1 MANEIELK
9 LRIAESSAHLLNHH
23 PAITERLIEAP
34 WTRKLVSIY
43 YDTPDLALLDAGLN
57 LRVRSM
63 AGGWFQAI
71 KSTGQSIGGLHQ
83 RLEWEDLLTK
93 NEPDFNKITEPHLAN
108 IFADQALRDALK
120 PIFIVDVVRTDWLLK
135 YPDGSIIEV
144 SVDIGDLK
152 SSTEEACEH
161 ICPIEELEIELKQG
175 KTSHLFEL
183 ALALQQDIPMSIEN
197 GSKAQMGYHYLRPLP
212 LIKTH
217 AQAMNIKRYKEPP
230 TTKQIMQEAL
240 TSMQDNQEILKKVNH
255 TPAIYHMK
263 LANSRLSSALAYS
276 GYRATDKDTLNIIRD
291 LEWLAPFL
299 VSPCDN
305 FAYQNLIA
313 ILNGQRYQRIL
324 LSLGAWLHK

>member
-9 LRIAESSAHLLNHH
+9 LRIAESNAHLLNHH
-23 PAITERLIEAP
+23 SAITERLIEAP

-63 AGGWFQAI
+63 SGGWFQAI
-71 KSTGQSIGGLHQ
+71 KSTGQSVGGLHQ

-108 IFADQALRDALK
+108 IFADLSLRDALK
-120 PIFIVDVVRTDWLLK
+120 PVFIVDVVRTDWLLK
-135 YPDGSIIEV
+135 YADGSIIEV

-152 SSTEEACEH
+152 SSTEKACEH
-161 ICPIEELEIELKQG
+161 ICPIQELEIELKQG
-175 KTSHLFEL
+175 NTYHLFEL

-197 GSKAQMGYHYLRPLP
+197 GSKAQMGYQHLRPQP

-240 TSMQDNQEILKKVNH
+240 TSIQDNQEILKKVNH

-276 GYRATDKDTLNIIRD
+276 GYRANDKDTLSIIQD
-291 LEWLAPFL
+291 LEWLAQFL
-299 VSPCDN
+299 ISPCDI
-305 FAYQNLIA
+305 FAYQNLNA